1 MELVKPHRLREG
13 DTIRLVAPASS
24 IESLDRKDVDRGI
37 CNLEKLG
44 FEVAVSPE
52 AFTTWRGTAGPDKKR
67 ARVLMDGFMDPDVD
81 GLMCI
86 WGGYKSNDLLEY
98 LDWGL
103 IRDNPKP
110 FIGYS
115 DITALNNAFLSKSGL
130 VSFHGPTFI
139 TFCHS
144 FLMQW

>member
-24 IESLDRKDVDRGI
+24 MESLDRKDVDRGTR
-37 CNLEKLG
+37 NLEKLG
-44 FEVAVSPE
+44 FEVEVSPE
-52 AFTTWRGTAGPDKKR
+52 ALTTWRGTAGPAKER
-67 ARVLMDGFMDPDVD
+67 ARVLMDGFTDPDVD
-81 GLMCI
+81 GLMCV
-86 WGGYKSNDLLEY
+86 WGGYNSNDLLEY

-115 DITALNNAFLSKSGL
+115 DITALNNALLSKSGL
-130 VSFHGPTFI
+130 VSF
-139 TFCHS
+139 
-144 FLMQW
+144 